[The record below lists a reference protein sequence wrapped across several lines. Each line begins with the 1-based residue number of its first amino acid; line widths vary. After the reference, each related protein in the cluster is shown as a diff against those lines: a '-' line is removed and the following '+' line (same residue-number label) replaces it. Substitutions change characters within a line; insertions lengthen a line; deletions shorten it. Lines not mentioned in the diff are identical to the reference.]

1 MPLNIGSTAGG
12 SVTLSSGS
20 TASATTLTLP
30 AVNGTVLTTAATLTV
45 PQGGTGATT
54 LAANNVLLGNGTSAL
69 QTVAPG
75 ASGNLLTSNG
85 TTWQSSALSGGTGI
99 SISGLTVTNT
109 GVTSVAGGTGISVS
123 ASTGSVTISQT
134 VIPAGTAML
143 FYQAAAPT
151 GWTQYT
157 GVNDR
162 ALRVVSGSG
171 GGSGG
176 TTAYSTY
183 FNGSFSVGS
192 TAITEAQ
199 MPSHTHGVTDPGH
212 SHTYPASGNSTTGGI
227 QGTGS
232 GPAYTAST
240 SSSGTGI
247 TINAT
252 GSSAGHDHTIPS
264 LQYADVIIC
273 TKN

>member
-20 TASATTLTLP
+20 TATATTLTLP
-30 AVNGTVLTTAATLTV
+30 AVNGTVLTSGTV
-45 PQGGTGATT
+45 VSVAQGGTGAAT
-54 LAANNVLLGNGTSAL
+54 LAANNVLLGNGTTAL

-75 ASGNLLTSNG
+75 TSGNLLTSNG
-85 TTWQSSALSGGTGI
+85 TTWSSSAPAAS
-99 SISGLTVTNT
+99 
-109 GVTSVAGGTGISVS
+109 VTSLVAGSGISVS
-123 ASTGSVTISQT
+123 ASTGAVTITQT

-171 GGSGG
+171 GVTGG

-199 MPSHTHGVTDPGH
+199 MPSHMHTYQDPGH
-212 SHTYPASGNSTTGGI
+212 SHGYVPYTYAGFSDTDRGSGPSLFSIDDYGQTGSSTTNI
-227 QGTGS
+227 TINYTGS
-232 GPAYTAST
+232 G
-240 SSSGTGI
+240 
-247 TINAT
+247 N
-252 GSSAGHDHTIPS
+252 GHTHTIPS